1 MRIVT
6 MQFKKIAAIAG
17 SALMGAL
24 AFAGPALASTVS
36 SINSISDMVSV
47 SDSTVSFPIFVVGAN
62 AQTADVAG
70 AVGMAVKMAGS
81 AKTTSVVTVSGA
93 GASVSGGV
101 TMGTSANPLTL
112 WDNIASS
119 KTVLT
124 ATDVSSILPSGTFED
139 ADGVEYSYSQY
150 LNFNNTANSGQ
161 IVYDRPSGGDTPA
174 LGLKFSTTGAGN
186 YVYNYQMVFTKQLSS
201 AINSSSL
208 TGLVNTN
215 LNILGKTYT
224 ITAASNTSTGIT
236 LTMLS
241 GKNSQTVIT
250 GSPATYIVDDNT
262 YTVDLVA
269 VGTLG
274 GTDAV
279 TMSVSGSTLAEGG
292 ETLQIKNGQT
302 RTLSDGVI
310 VGVTSIF
317 RTTKTGAIDSATV
330 CVGADKVEL
339 SDGTITLAD
348 PAYDTSGF
356 KIGGSTQ
363 SDIKVRIT
371 GNITNTQG
379 QISKIEVKYQPTLE
393 TFIDSGES
401 LTDPAFGAFKIL
413 FGGISPALDSTARES
428 ITLLPSGST
437 GARLSMTDK
446 GGNSLGFDW
455 VYFNTSVGDSGN
467 LTLAD
472 TAGYPVH
479 VVEGDYVN
487 ENEYVIVSQ
496 NDFGHALRL
505 LDAQTSATATTKFQ
519 DWASGET
526 IEVTGDN
533 TTMYLD
539 GQAYSICAYNSTTVR
554 ITWDTGAS
562 TNCSFPDSAGESI
575 TVFPVI
581 ESSKGAKTAF
591 IDNVT
596 VAGLTADTEYMWIL
610 PTGNAT
616 VNSSIGGSTTIGQ
629 AKFTF
634 GSGGTSVT
642 IAATDNAG
650 SPTDYD
656 DPVLML
662 VEEEEENNVK
672 NVIMFPI
679 GHDSTNSRIIL
690 TGDPKFT
697 GTVGANSAVG
707 TSTIK
712 KWVDEYGS
720 LVTQSDTTT
729 QGRFEVAYPDVQS
742 IATVG
747 VGATPSIGATGTA
760 GEITTDVV
768 IPITSDIVM
777 LDSEIGTAKNTHDV
791 VLVGG
796 PCINTLVAELATAGT
811 FDYGCADWPGRDFGM
826 VKLVNDAF
834 ADGYTALVVAG
845 TRATD
850 TDLAARVVQT
860 GTGLSG
866 ITGDTVEVTGTVT
879 SPTVTEV

>member
-1 MRIVT
+1 

-24 AFAGPALASTVS
+24 ALAGPALASTVS
-36 SINSISDMVSV
+36 SINSISDLVSV

-81 AKTTSVVTVSGA
+81 SKTTSVVTVSGA
-93 GASVSGGV
+93 GASVSGGA
-101 TMGTSANPLTL
+101 TMGTAANPLTM

-124 ATDVSSILPSGTFED
+124 GTDISGILPSGTFED

-150 LNFNNTANSGQ
+150 LNFNNTGNSGRV
-161 IVYDRPSGGDTPA
+161 VYDRPSGGDTPA
-174 LGLKFSTTGAGN
+174 LGLKFSTSSAGN
-186 YVYNYQMVFTKQLSS
+186 YVFNYQLVFTKQVAST
-201 AINSSSL
+201 INASSL
-208 TGLVNTN
+208 GSLVNTN

-224 ITAASNTSTGIT
+224 ITAASNTSSTA
-236 LTMLS
+236 LKLNMLS

-250 GSPATYIVDDNT
+250 GTPATYTVDDNT

-274 GTDAV
+274 GVDAV
-279 TMSVSGSTLAEGG
+279 TMAVSGSTLSEGG

-302 RTLSDGVI
+302 RTLSDGTI

-330 CVGADKVEL
+330 FVGADKVEL
-339 SDGTITLAD
+339 SDDDVTETAN
-348 PAYDTSGF
+348 YYTSGF
-356 KIGGSTQ
+356 KIGGTTQ
-363 SDIKVRIT
+363 SDIHVRIT

-393 TFIDSGES
+393 KFIDSGES

-413 FGGISPALDSTARES
+413 FGGISPALDSTARETL
-428 ITLLPSGST
+428 TLLPSGST
-437 GARLSMTDK
+437 GARLTMTDK
-446 GGNSLGFDW
+446 GGNELGFDW
-455 VYFNTSVGDSGN
+455 VYFNTSAGDSSN

-472 TAGYPVH
+472 TAGYKIH
-479 VVEGDYVN
+479 VVEGEFVH

-505 LDAQTSATATTKFQ
+505 LDSQTAATATTKFQ

-526 IEVTGDN
+526 IEVTGGN

-539 GQAYSICAYNSTTVR
+539 GQAYSLCAYNSTTVR
-554 ITWDTGAS
+554 LTWDAS
-562 TNCSFPDSAGESI
+562 ATNDCSFPSSTGSYV
-575 TVFPVI
+575 TVYPII

-596 VAGLTADTEYMWIL
+596 VAGLTADTNYTWIL
-610 PTGNAT
+610 PTGNAS

-629 AKFTF
+629 AKYTF

-642 IAATDNAG
+642 IAGSDNAA

-672 NVIMFPI
+672 NVIMLPI

-690 TGDPKFT
+690 TGTPTFT
-697 GTVGANSAVG
+697 GTVGNNSAVG
-707 TSTIK
+707 TSTTK

-720 LVTQSDTTT
+720 LITQSDTTT
-729 QGRFEVAYPDVQS
+729 QGRFEIGYPDVQS
-742 IATVG
+742 IATIG
-747 VGATPSIGATGTA
+747 VGATPSVGATGTA
-760 GEITTDVV
+760 GEVTTDVV

-777 LDSEIGTAKNTHDV
+777 LDSEIGSAKNTHDL

-834 ADGYTALVVAG
+834 ASGYTALVVAG

-866 ITGDTVEVTGTVT
+866 ITGDTAEVTGTVT